1 MDPKTKDAHAA
12 SASPSSGTSRVRSVS
27 RVMVFFW
34 YAVCVV
40 ASYVVAW
47 FFWSVP
53 LNTFLP
59 PETSTELFSVSLL
72 APLAGLAAFQLLFGS
87 VTGRWR
93 SWRFWVIAPLVI
105 YGTLLSMVK
114 LADTISISNVL
125 TIGLTAPFIL
135 GLCALIISIRTD
147 TPPH

>member
-1 MDPKTKDAHAA
+1 MDLKTKDVRPA
-12 SASPSSGTSRVRSVS
+12 SVTPSSGTSRVRPVS
-27 RVMVFFW
+27 HVMVFFW

-53 LNTFLP
+53 VNTFLP
-59 PETSTELFSVSLL
+59 PETATELFSVSLP

-105 YGTLLSMVK
+105 YGTVLSMVA

-125 TIGLTAPFIL
+125 PIGLMVPFSL